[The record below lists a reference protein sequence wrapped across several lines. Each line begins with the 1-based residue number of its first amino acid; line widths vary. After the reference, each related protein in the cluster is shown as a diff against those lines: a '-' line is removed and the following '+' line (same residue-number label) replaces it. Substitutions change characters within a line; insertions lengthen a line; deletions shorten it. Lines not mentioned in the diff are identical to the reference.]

1 MAWFRKMLPIYVAAL
16 CLTLFLA
23 VFASESVTVLTGAL
37 EPGEAST
44 NRTVIVDPGHG
55 GEDGGAVSSNGVLE
69 STINLEISL
78 RLRDLLNFLGVP
90 VRMTRETDCSIYGQE
105 AQTVSEKKVS
115 DLKNRVRLVNALPNA
130 LLVSIH
136 QNMFPESKYYGTQVF
151 YARAAGSQELAESM
165 QARFCTALDPTN
177 RRMAALAQNVYLMN
191 QIHCPGILIE
201 CGFLSNPRE
210 EQLLQEEAYQI
221 KIAAVIAAE
230 LSSALLESGVS

>member
-37 EPGEAST
+37 ELDETPTGQ
-44 NRTVIVDPGHG
+44 TVIVDPGHG
-55 GEDGGAVSSNGVLE
+55 GEDGGAVSPNGVLE
-69 STINLEISL
+69 SSLNLEISL
-78 RLRDLLNFLGVP
+78 RLRDLLSFLGIP
-90 VRMTRETDCSIYGQE
+90 VQMTRETDCSIYSQE

-115 DLKNRVRLVNALPNA
+115 DLKNRVRLVNEVPNA
-130 LLVSIH
+130 LLISIH

-151 YARAAGSQELAESM
+151 YARTAGSQELAESM
-165 QARFCTALDPTN
+165 QARFSTALDPTN
-177 RRMAALAQNVYLMN
+177 HRMAALAQNVYLMN
-191 QIHCPGILIE
+191 QIRCPGILIE

-210 EQLLQEEAYQI
+210 EQLLQKETYQK